1 MARGKVFSW
10 IKEFYPQYIGIK
22 RYPADQCVFVKTA
35 ADEWGILGNFGRA
48 AVVVNGVEFS
58 NTEKLFQCMK
68 FTYAP
73 VIQEIYAQ
81 NNMSIKM
88 KARKKEYEQYVRED
102 WKKIFLDAL
111 KFVLVTK
118 IAKYSPLICCRLDQC
133 TLIGWIA
140 LYAYVLWIILFYP
153 RKNFTSC
160 HILYVLSVNKYV
172 LFALEFYLYLLH
184 LNDLHISRI
193 KHSNILQTVRFG
205 LCLRPHII

>member
-22 RYPADQCVFVKTA
+22 RYPADQCVLVKTA

-81 NNMSIKM
+81 NNMGIKM

-111 KFVLVTK
+111 KYVLVTK
-118 IAKYSPLICCRLDQC
+118 YEQSEAFRDELERSKGLYIVEDETGRPGCKKSADAYGAVLVGDDMVGPNLLGQFLMELRDTGKLDYM
-133 TLIGWIA
+133 LPADA
-140 LYAYVLWIILFYP
+140 LDFI
-153 RKNFTSC
+153 
-160 HILYVLSVNKYV
+160 
-172 LFALEFYLYLLH
+172 EYL
-184 LNDLHISRI
+184 
-193 KHSNILQTVRFG
+193 K
-205 LCLRPHII
+205 